1 MSLRSVRSTI
11 SAVGIG
17 AAVLCSAQ
25 FGFMAKADSAPR
37 FHLYR
42 VADAQLLRGWIE

>member
-17 AAVLCSAQ
+17 ARCCSAQ